1 MTREK
6 IMEILQTERNK
17 TKTIRQ
23 LKQTISALNSRRFD
37 YFTVSSTNYDQLRV
51 QGGLNK
57 NEAESANFKE
67 ISRCEKELEKLKESE
82 KEFWKLIDN
91 SILDSID
98 KVVLLSY
105 YYEGLTYREIAQI
118 LGYANH
124 YSIQHAEKKAI
135 DKLLAKMSSQ
145 V

>member
-37 YFTVSSTNYDQLRV
+37 YFTVSSASYDQLRV

-67 ISRCEKELEKLKESE
+67 ISRCEKELEKLEEAE
-82 KEFWKLIDN
+82 KEFWVLVN
-91 SILDSID
+91 QPVLDAVD
-98 KVVLLSY
+98 KMVIVSY
-105 YYEGLTYREIAQI
+105 YYEGLSLREI
-118 LGYANH
+118 GKRVSGNH
-124 YSIQHAEKKAI
+124 QTIKNWMEIAI
-135 DKLLAKMSSQ
+135 NKLLDTLDSQ